1 MFKLIKIICGLAVL
15 LILAD
20 TVSAQTMRTA
30 PGQTLAQRLSTAAL
44 ARLKS
49 TVTYDPAYVSIKY
62 PMGDVPAHTGV
73 CSDVIIRSYRAVG
86 FDLQEL
92 VHKDMRRAF
101 GKYPKRWGLKRT
113 DKNIDHRRVANLR
126 VFFTRHG
133 KVLKI
138 SDEAA
143 DYKPG
148 DLVSWDLSGTKTSS
162 LIHTKLPHIG
172 IVTERRS
179 GDGSHPMIVHN
190 IGQGP
195 KLDDM
200 LFEYK
205 ITGHYRYLPR

>member
-1 MFKLIKIICGLAVL
+1 MFKLIKIVCGLLVL
-15 LILAD
+15 LVLAD
-20 TVSAQTMRTA
+20 TVTAQTA
-30 PGQTLAQRLSTAAL
+30 SLVQRFNSAAL
-44 ARLKS
+44 ERLKS

-73 CSDVIIRSYRAVG
+73 CSDVIIRSYRAIG
-86 FDLQEL
+86 LDLQEL
-92 VHKDMRRAF
+92 VHKDMQRAF
-101 GKYPKRWGLKRT
+101 DKYPKRWGLKRT

-138 SDEAA
+138 RKKAA

-172 IVTERRS
+172 IVTNKRS
-179 GDGSHPMIVHN
+179 VDGARPLIVHN

-200 LFEYK
+200 LFDYK
-205 ITGHYRYLPR
+205 ITGHYRYLPSLRQAQ